1 MSDLNINKLP
11 RNPMRREDEPGYEKE
26 IWQPD
31 WKCFCCHDTGI
42 IYDSLAA
49 LVIDGYDSDHDK
61 FPRCVNPGC
70 NAGSDWDSEIL
81 TDCVDY
87 RISALTCQKL
97 DAIERENWRRTIES
111 QFEAIHNSVK
121 DTVKDTA
128 RGMSF
133 KRVKRDRTPSEEEIA
148 KKRHE
153 SALNADPQKLRSLA
167 QAYLGDEFMRDGA
180 S

>member
-1 MSDLNINKLP
+1 MNLEKLS

-42 IYDSLAA
+42 IYDTLAT
-49 LVIDGYDSDHDK
+49 LVINGYDSDHDK
-61 FPRCVNPGC
+61 RPRCVNPGC
-70 NAGSDWDSEIL
+70 KAGSGWDSEAL
-81 TDCVDY
+81 TGCIDY

-97 DAIERENWRRTIES
+97 DAIERENWRHTIES
-111 QFEAIHNSVK
+111 RFELVQSRVK

-128 RGMSF
+128 KGMSF
-133 KRVKRDRTPSEEEIA
+133 KRVKRDRTPEEELLA
-148 KKRHE
+148 QRKHE
-153 SALNADPQKLRSLA
+153 EESCADPEKLKAAASS
-167 QAYLGDEFMRDGA
+167 YLGDEFIRNGA